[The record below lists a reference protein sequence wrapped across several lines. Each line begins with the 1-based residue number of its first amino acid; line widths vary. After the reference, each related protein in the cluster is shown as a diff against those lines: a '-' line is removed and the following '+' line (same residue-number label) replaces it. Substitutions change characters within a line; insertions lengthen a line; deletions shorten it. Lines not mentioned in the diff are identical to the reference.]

1 MSNTTTADTRASNA
15 RIDKQ
20 RGLRAYS
27 DTFNHVII
35 NVHGRGESGL
45 DLACA
50 IRLKAD
56 LDRAINEAAMSD
68 DEYSR

>member
-1 MSNTTTADTRASNA
+1 MSNTTINDIRASNA
-15 RIDKQ
+15 KIDKQ
-20 RGLRAYS
+20 RGLKAYS
-27 DTFNHVII
+27 DTFNHIII
-35 NVHGRGESGL
+35 NVHSCGENGI

-56 LDRAINEAAMSD
+56 LERAINEAAMSD